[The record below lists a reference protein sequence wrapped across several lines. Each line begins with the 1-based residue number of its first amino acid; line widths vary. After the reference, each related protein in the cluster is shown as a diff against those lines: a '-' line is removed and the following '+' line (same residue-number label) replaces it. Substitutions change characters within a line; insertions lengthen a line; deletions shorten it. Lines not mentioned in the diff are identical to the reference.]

1 MLAVIAGAGALPGLI
16 LAQCPG
22 LLVRIDGAGC
32 ETEFA
37 DALEA
42 RFEQLGA
49 LFSALKSRSVTEV
62 CFAGAM
68 ARPALDPSAFDQETL
83 ALMPRVLQ
91 VLKGG
96 DDALLRLIIEIFEEQ
111 GFSVRGAHDLLP
123 GLVAEPGPLVGVPGD
138 LLRHDAA
145 RAAEILAALSDQDVG
160 QGCVVANGLCLG
172 IETVQGTDAML
183 RFVAETRGGHGEGG
197 VFVKR
202 PKVNQDL
209 RIDMPAIGTD
219 TVAAAASAG
228 LNGISVAA
236 GSVLL
241 LDRSAIV
248 EAAGAAG
255 LVLWAE

>member
-1 MLAVIAGAGALPGLI
+1 MLAVIAGTGALPGLI
-16 LAQCPG
+16 LEKSPG

-32 ETEFA
+32 ETESA
-37 DALEA
+37 DTLEA

-49 LFSALKSRSVTEV
+49 LFGALKARGVADV

-68 ARPALDPSAFDQETL
+68 ARPALDPSALDPETL
-83 ALMPRVLQ
+83 ALMPRVLP

-96 DDALLRLIIEIFEEQ
+96 DDALLRLIAEIFEEQ
-111 GFSVRGAHDLLP
+111 GFSVRGAHELLP
-123 GLVAEPGPLVGVPGD
+123 ELVAQPGPLVGEPADV
-138 LLRHDAA
+138 LKRDAA
-145 RAAEILAALSDQDVG
+145 RATAILAALSNQDVG
-160 QGCVVANGLCLG
+160 QGCVVADGLCLG
-172 IETVQGTDAML
+172 IETIQGTDAML

-202 PKVNQDL
+202 PKINQDL
-209 RIDMPAIGTD
+209 RIDMPAIGPD

-228 LNGISVAA
+228 LSGISFAA

-241 LDRSAIV
+241 LDRLAIM

-255 LVLWAE
+255 LVIWAE